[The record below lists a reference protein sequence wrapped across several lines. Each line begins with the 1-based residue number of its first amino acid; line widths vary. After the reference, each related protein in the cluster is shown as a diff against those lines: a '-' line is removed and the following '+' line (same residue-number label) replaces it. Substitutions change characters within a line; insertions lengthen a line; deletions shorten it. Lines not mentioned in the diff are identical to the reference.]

1 MERSQTLTPPAEKK
15 PAPRP
20 VVPVE
25 PPVAPPPPPQSGHDD
40 EIDLNVPEPRPIW
53 VVIAAIAGVVVLATL
68 LLTGLI
74 PRQQQSKELEEDAA
88 KARDAAILVDAVRP
102 HRGPAESEISM
113 PANLRPWQET
123 SIYAR
128 STGYLKKFVVD
139 ISDQVKAGQLMA
151 VIDAPEL
158 NQQLLQAQAT
168 LLQAKATVAEMVTNK
183 ALAQV
188 TYDRFKKLYD
198 AKSETEQDLDEKR
211 SALDAADAS
220 VQAANASVAASD
232 ANVQR
237 LAELKKFEEVYA
249 PFDGVVTGRT
259 YDVGSLILADP
270 TTSEIQ
276 PMFKIAENDIL
287 RVFVNVPQSAALQ
300 IRKGMEVKITAR
312 ERPGQ
317 TFIGTV
323 MGTTNYLDQA
333 SRSLLTEVKV
343 LNTPRPD
350 GTYTLLPGMY
360 VQVGFVV
367 KHEVPPLVVPGPAI
381 VNNADGTQVAI
392 VRNGTVHF
400 QKVTLGED
408 FGNEVEVVGGLTG
421 DELVIAN
428 PGERVVEGVTV
439 RTVATPPLA
448 APATE
453 PTASATVVH
462 LGGRGVAFPLPPA
475 TEPTSKPAGEK

>member
-1 MERSQTLTPPAEKK
+1 MERMPTLTPRSEKK
-15 PAPRP
+15 TAPRP
-20 VVPVE
+20 VVPIE
-25 PPVAPPPPPQSGHDD
+25 PPPLPQASGHDD
-40 EIDLNVPEPRPIW
+40 EIDLNVPEPRPVW
-53 VVIAAIAGVVVLATL
+53 VVIAALAGVLILAAL

-74 PRQQQSKELEEDAA
+74 PRQQQSKELAETAA
-88 KARDAAILVDAVRP
+88 RARDASVLVDAARP
-102 HRGPAESEISM
+102 HRAAAESEISM

-123 SIYAR
+123 SLYAR

-158 NQQLLQAQAT
+158 DQQLLQAQAA
-168 LLQAKATVAEMVTNK
+168 LLQAKAAVAQQITNR

-188 TYDRFKKLYD
+188 TYDRYKKLFD

-211 SALDAADAS
+211 SALDAAEAA
-220 VQAANASVAASD
+220 VTAANANVAASD

-237 LAELKKFEEVYA
+237 LAEMKKFEEVYA
-249 PFDGVVTGRT
+249 PFAGVVTGRT

-270 TTSEIQ
+270 TSADVK

-300 IRKGMEVKITAR
+300 IQKGMKVNVTAR
-312 ERPGQ
+312 ERPGR
-317 TFIGTV
+317 TFIGEV

-343 LNTPRPD
+343 VNPPRPD

-360 VQVGFVV
+360 VQVSFVV
-367 KHEVPPLVVPGPAI
+367 KHDTPPLVVPGPAI

-392 VRNGTVHF
+392 IRNGTVHF

-408 FGNEVEVVGGLTG
+408 FGNEVEVTGGLSP
-421 DELVIAN
+421 DDLVITN
-428 PGERVVEGVTV
+428 PGERVVEGVAV
-439 RTVATPPLA
+439 RTVAA
-448 APATE
+448 SPATD
-453 PTASATVVH
+453 
-462 LGGRGVAFPLPPA
+462 PA
-475 TEPTSKPAGEK
+475 SKPGEK

>member
-1 MERSQTLTPPAEKK
+1 
-15 PAPRP
+15 
-20 VVPVE
+20 V
-25 PPVAPPPPPQSGHDD
+25 PQSGHDD

-53 VVIAAIAGVVVLATL
+53 VVIAAIVGVVILATL

-74 PRQQQSKELEEDAA
+74 PRQEQSKDLEKTAA
-88 KARDAAILVDAVRP
+88 AARDAAVLVDAVRP
-102 HRGPAESEISM
+102 HRGPTESEISM

-128 STGYLKKFVVD
+128 STGYLSKFVVD

-158 NQQLLQAQAT
+158 NQQLLQAQAA
-168 LLQAKATVAEMVTNK
+168 LLQAKATVAQTLTNK

-188 TYDRFKKLYD
+188 TYNRYKKLFE

-211 SALDAADAS
+211 SALDAAAAS
-220 VQAANASVAASD
+220 VEAANANVAAAD

-237 LAELKKFEEVYA
+237 LTELKKFEEVYA
-249 PFDGVVTGRT
+249 PFPG
-259 YDVGSLILADP
+259 VGSLILADP
-270 TTSEIQ
+270 TSADVK
-276 PMFKIAENDIL
+276 PMFKIAQNDIL

-300 IRKGMEVKITAR
+300 IRKGMQVKITVR

-343 LNTPRPD
+343 INTPRPD
-350 GTYTLLPGMY
+350 GNYTLLPGMY

-381 VNNADGTQVAI
+381 INNADGTQVAL

-408 FGNEVEVVGGLTG
+408 LGSEVEIVGGLTG

-428 PGERVVEGVTV
+428 PGENVVEGVAV
-439 RTVATPPLA
+439 KAVSVPP
-448 APATE
+448 
-453 PTASATVVH
+453 PT
-462 LGGRGVAFPLPPA
+462 
-475 TEPTSKPAGEK
+475 TEPTSKPVGGK